1 MNKIKFIALSAL
13 VGLAT
18 VSCKDV
24 LDDNVNPDK
33 AHAIDAKVGLPTL
46 VFYAQQVNYDNAE
59 YNAYFSQM
67 LTTTSKTKLSSG
79 YSYKSEWEL
88 LTMNRHP
95 QWRRHFYDI
104 CKNGQN
110 LIANSKAINSPNY
123 ELIARTIQLMSTQ
136 LTTDEFGDM
145 PRSQALQS
153 NSPQYDS
160 QASIYAWMFQEAEDL
175 IKMYE
180 DPAIVNSPDN
190 QKIGFDI
197 DRVYGGDLERWKGL
211 VLAIKARLLVR
222 NLPNIDR
229 SAATCQKIVDAA
241 DAAIR
246 QWRKGDLLYGSW
258 SLQLLRRYGRTKLR
272 VECGSTQNQ
281 LLGISCQ
288 PLERSRA
295 I

>member
-160 QASIYAWMFQEAEDL
+160 QASIYAWMFQ
-175 IKMYE
+175 
-180 DPAIVNSPDN
+180 
-190 QKIGFDI
+190 
-197 DRVYGGDLERWKGL
+197 
-211 VLAIKARLLVR
+211 
-222 NLPNIDR
+222 
-229 SAATCQKIVDAA
+229 
-241 DAAIR
+241 
-246 QWRKGDLLYGSW
+246 
-258 SLQLLRRYGRTKLR
+258 
-272 VECGSTQNQ
+272 
-281 LLGISCQ
+281 
-288 PLERSRA
+288 
-295 I
+295 